1 MSHLSECGI
10 TWKGKYLYQNG
21 TVLGDLGKEKKKTF
35 LKIKLLC
42 IVSTVLSHIC
52 MSLFFFCYFS

>member
-1 MSHLSECGI
+1 MRVLLEGKNLYK
-10 TWKGKYLYQNG
+10 KGK
-21 TVLGDLGKEKKKTF
+21 VLGDLGKEKKKTF